1 MNDALNDASTPSTSS
16 ATPASDPD
24 LIEQARPGHGVPSQ
38 DPDPGAQYPIDP
50 EHAREEEKTV
60 YMGGGVL
67 AGVATG
73 AAIGTAVG
81 QHHVADSFLAFVQL
95 QIPPRRRHP
104 PAARSAARWPLSLA
118 PIFTPDLRAASA
130 RVYWSSG

>member
-60 YMGGGVL
+60 YMRGGVL

-81 QHHVADSFLAFVQL
+81 GPVGTVVGGTIGAVAGAIGGAAAGSITQT
-95 QIPPRRRHP
+95 PPLEAEAEAEAEAA
-104 PAARSAARWPLSLA
+104 PAPTSRS
-118 PIFTPDLRAASA
+118 
-130 RVYWSSG
+130 